1 MENKIYKSIGV
12 LTSGGDAP
20 GMNTVIRAVVRSAI
34 FHGLRVFGIERG
46 YTGLINENIYEM
58 NIRSVSEILHRGG
71 TMLYTSRCPEFM
83 TEEGVRRGA
92 DVARKF
98 GLDAIVCIGGDGTFR
113 GAQALSAQG
122 IPCIGIPCTIDND
135 IACSDYTIGFDT
147 AMNTAMEMIDKL
159 RDTTQSHHRCSV
171 VQVMGRRAGYIALNT
186 GIACGAMA
194 ILLPEIPFDIQRD
207 VIDRMKRTQL
217 TGKRHFI
224 VIVAEGCGD
233 TFAIADEI
241 QKSFP
246 EIDTRTTIL
255 GYVQRGGSPS
265 IRDRITATEMGA
277 KAIELIME
285 GKYDRVIAEHGGKIV
300 DLDIG
305 EALAM
310 TKTIDPAELEMTLR
324 ISI

>member
-1 MENKIYKSIGV
+1 MDDDMNKTIGV

-34 FHGLRVFGIERG
+34 FHGMRVYGIERG

-83 TEEGVRRGA
+83 TEEGVKKGA
-92 DVARKF
+92 EVARKY
-98 GLDAIVCIGGDGTFR
+98 GLDAIVCIGGDGTFK
-113 GAQALSAQG
+113 GARALSAEG

-171 VQVMGRRAGYIALNT
+171 VQVMGHRAGYLALNT

-194 ILLPEIPFDIQRD
+194 ILLPEIPFDVQRD
-207 VIDRMKRTQL
+207 VVDRMKRTQL
-217 TGKRHFI
+217 TGKKHFI
-224 VIVAEGCGD
+224 VVVAEGCGD
-233 TFAIADEI
+233 PFKITDEI

-246 EIDTRTTIL
+246 EIDTRLTIL

-265 IRDRITATEMGA
+265 IRDRITSTIMGA
-277 KAIELIME
+277 KAVQLILE
-285 GKYDRVIAEHGGKIV
+285 DKYDRVIAERSGQIV
-300 DLDIG
+300 DLDIN

-310 TKTIDPAELEMTLR
+310 TKSIDPKLLEMTLR

>member
-1 MENKIYKSIGV
+1 MIHFFAGKIGDDFVSKNDFTRCWSI
-12 LTSGGDAP
+12 DAA
-20 GMNTVIRAVVRSAI
+20 N
-34 FHGLRVFGIERG
+34 
-46 YTGLINENIYEM
+46 
-58 NIRSVSEILHRGG
+58 
-71 TMLYTSRCPEFM
+71 
-83 TEEGVRRGA
+83 
-92 DVARKF
+92 
-98 GLDAIVCIGGDGTFR
+98 
-113 GAQALSAQG
+113 
-122 IPCIGIPCTIDND
+122 
-135 IACSDYTIGFDT
+135 
-147 AMNTAMEMIDKL
+147 
-159 RDTTQSHHRCSV
+159 
-171 VQVMGRRAGYIALNT
+171 
-186 GIACGAMA
+186 
-194 ILLPEIPFDIQRD
+194 
-207 VIDRMKRTQL
+207 
-217 TGKRHFI
+217 
-224 VIVAEGCGD
+224 
-233 TFAIADEI
+233 EI